1 MNTKTI
7 LSIIGITLANI
18 TSTTTYAIG
27 TNSENKGADI
37 TLVTATT
44 KQWQA
49 GRIVSM
55 AEIKKNGLEHYFCK
69 KNIDNQLFARIYGK
83 SYKANCTLARTEL
96 RYLQLLH
103 YTIDGKIMTGEMIC
117 HKDIANDLIEI
128 FRKLFEAHYPIERIQ
143 LIDDFG
149 ADDVTSMNHN
159 NTSCFNYRAVAG
171 SKKLSKHSMGKAVD
185 INPLYNPYVKRR
197 QDGTYKVSPEKGRK
211 YADRTKTFKY
221 KIDRNDLAYRLF
233 KQHGFR
239 WGGDYRSLKDYQHF
253 EKEDRI

>member
-1 MNTKTI
+1 MNTKTLLTTVAMTFAS
-7 LSIIGITLANI
+7 LSRAETFTCIPNNANTNAAITA
-18 TSTTTYAIG
+18 ST
-27 TNSENKGADI
+27 EH
-37 TLVTATT
+37 L
-44 KQWQA
+44 QA
-49 GRIVSM
+49 GKTISI

-69 KNIDNQLFARIYGK
+69 KTIDSQLFARIYGK
-83 SYKANCTLARTEL
+83 SYKTNCTLPRTEL

-103 YTIDGKIMTGEMIC
+103 YTADGRIMTGEMIC
-117 HKDIANDLIEI
+117 HKDVADDLTDI
-128 FRKLFEAHYPIERIQ
+128 FRKLFEAKYPIENMQ
-143 LIDDFG
+143 LIDNYG
-149 ADDVTSMNHN
+149 ADDIRSMEYN
-159 NTSCFNYRAVAG
+159 NTTCFNYRTVAG
-171 SKKLSKHSMGKAVD
+171 SKKLSNHSLGKAVD

-197 QDGTYKVSPEKGRK
+197 KDGTYKVSPEKGRQ